1 MFVVISIMYCG
12 NDMAT
17 RGFIVDVLCII
28 QVIEITQT
36 ILPLRKCYGFKN
48 RGRVGIVNN
57 IPQTLENKGFGGF
70 LFVREYFLSTFVQLS
85 DYNFSIHCCSCNSK
99 VVIFSSNKS
108 MSF

>member
-1 MFVVISIMYCG
+1 MSIRQDIYIVLVVFVVISIMYCG

-48 RGRVGIVNN
+48 RGRVGMIASGLKINTN
-57 IPQTLENKGFGGF
+57 ISKGG
-70 LFVREYFLSTFVQLS
+70 R
-85 DYNFSIHCCSCNSK
+85 
-99 VVIFSSNKS
+99 VVCRL
-108 MSF
+108 

>member
-48 RGRVGIVNN
+48 RGRVGIRKEKSTKPYISRV
-57 IPQTLENKGFGGF
+57 L
-70 LFVREYFLSTFVQLS
+70 RLSESL
-85 DYNFSIHCCSCNSK
+85 
-99 VVIFSSNKS
+99 VIQK
-108 MSF
+108 

>member
-48 RGRVGIVNN
+48 RGRVGIVNQNPERCLNRHFSGFNLFSLHNMLKHIIITDMN
-57 IPQTLENKGFGGF
+57 IRN
-70 LFVREYFLSTFVQLS
+70 
-85 DYNFSIHCCSCNSK
+85 
-99 VVIFSSNKS
+99 
-108 MSF
+108 

>member
-48 RGRVGIVNN
+48 RGRVGMMASGLQVHNEMIKK
-57 IPQTLENKGFGGF
+57 L
-70 LFVREYFLSTFVQLS
+70 
-85 DYNFSIHCCSCNSK
+85 
-99 VVIFSSNKS
+99 
-108 MSF
+108 